1 VDSNIA
7 QLSADVGEKIIGR
20 TGGAVSLAV
29 GMAQIFSNIP
39 GLTNLM
45 SYWYHFAIM
54 FEALFI
60 LTTIDAGT
68 RIGRFV
74 LQEMLGKIYRPFGRT
89 DWLPGNLLASFVIVV
104 AWAYFIYTGSVSSIW
119 PMFGTANQLLAAIA
133 LTVGTSFIINR
144 GKARYAWVTI
154 VPLIFVT
161 ITTLVAGAM
170 NIMNLFV
177 PMLLIEKTQMH
188 GIINLLLTVVIM
200 GSVII
205 VIADA
210 VPKWIA
216 VVRGRQ
222 EIITNE

>member
-1 VDSNIA
+1 
-7 QLSADVGEKIIGR
+7 
-20 TGGAVSLAV
+20 
-29 GMAQIFSNIP
+29 
-39 GLTNLM
+39 
-45 SYWYHFAIM
+45 
-54 FEALFI
+54 
-60 LTTIDAGT
+60 
-68 RIGRFV
+68 
-74 LQEMLGKIYRPFGRT
+74 
-89 DWLPGNLLASFVIVV
+89 
-104 AWAYFIYTGSVSSIW
+104 
-119 PMFGTANQLLAAIA
+119 LLAAIA

-177 PMLLIEKTQMH
+177 PMLLMEKTQMH